1 MILDKIELVHDSD
14 PEQIRP
20 IRIIEGEFEGL
31 VVRFGRAWFPDTG
44 DNNLSFEVDI
54 IEGTIEKEQEPRLHE
69 FLGQVLMAFI
79 QDEMHRAERNAERNN
94 DKSEN

>member
-1 MILDKIELVHDSD
+1 MILEQIELVDGAESD
-14 PEQIRP
+14 KIRP
-20 IRIIEGEFEGL
+20 LRIIEGEFEGL
-31 VVRFGRAWFPDTG
+31 VVRFGRAWFEETG

-69 FLGQVLMAFI
+69 FLGQVIMALI
-79 QDEMHRAERNAERNN
+79 KEEMQREERNN